1 MRREEKRREEK
12 RREGGRTEERRGKKR
27 GCDDPRPNG
36 SAGEQQQG
44 CVRGRAWGG
53 RGVERAPRAD
63 DAAAPEPCCCSSL
76 VPFQGGLCK
85 CGVCATACARRLR
98 HAPPVLM
105 TTRAISTT
113 PNPMRRE
120 TALISLSRG
129 RERERERGRERNDL
143 EIEQVRVVASAHRAR
158 DIHGEHLRVRSR
170 RRVIASRRQ
179 VKADVVT
186 LPCRQVGLMSSRCHV
201 MSCRQV
207 VADVVRSSCHQADA
221 VMLFGCCVAVPPRGT
236 GLQTAEWRVAPR
248 TRMHAAPP
256 REWVT
261 RHVSRA

>member
-1 MRREEKRREEK
+1 MRSEKRREEKRREEK

-129 RERERERGRERNDL
+129 RERERERGRER
-143 EIEQVRVVASAHRAR
+143 EREREREGEREMTFRSSRCAWWRPRIGRVTYTASTCACVHVVAS
-158 DIHGEHLRVRSR
+158 SR
-170 RRVIASRRQ
+170 HAVKSR
-179 VKADVVT
+179 
-186 LPCRQVGLMSSRCHV
+186 LMSSRCHV
-201 MSCRQV
+201 VKS
-207 VADVVRSSCHQADA
+207 
-221 VMLFGCCVAVPPRGT
+221 G
-236 GLQTAEWRVAPR
+236 
-248 TRMHAAPP
+248 
-256 REWVT
+256 
-261 RHVSRA
+261 